1 MALYVTLFLQLLHG
15 LTGYLEL
22 PKPNKSILYKLLK
35 AIINTL
41 GIKSEV
47 RKKSTF
53 HIASYRGII
62 VRIHRCILRHKVFI
76 VLIYGL

>member
-47 RKKSTF
+47 RKS
-53 HIASYRGII
+53 HIFYSYSCREII
-62 VRIHRCILRHKVFI
+62 V
-76 VLIYGL
+76 